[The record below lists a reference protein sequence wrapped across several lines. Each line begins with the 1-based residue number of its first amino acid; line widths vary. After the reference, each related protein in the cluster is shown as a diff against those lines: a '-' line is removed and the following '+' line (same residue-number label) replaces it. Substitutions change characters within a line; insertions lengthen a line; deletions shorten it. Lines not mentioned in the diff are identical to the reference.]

1 MNRHHLRP
9 TALVL
14 ALLALGLGPLA
25 HAQQKITIANGSQP
39 NKEIPL
45 EAGSTIEFDDAGN
58 LTARCALVN
67 GVCAPLAGSGGA
79 AGAPTIDAFARNDGV
94 SDVQAG
100 GFVRLTWGSTN
111 AKACAATT
119 AQQPTGAS
127 STWSGVRAVSNATG
141 ETITLPLAGDYR
153 FELQCYNG
161 AGASTVS
168 SIAVTVAENTG
179 GTVNCD
185 LGPDPLIGPA
195 GWVRTD
201 VDWQTFWSSP
211 DGDPQAT
218 WPTSVSFPTPIWAK
232 KGGYTVVPF
241 TATTDMTIKIFWDR
255 SQGNPGEGFVQR
267 PADSMAISISP
278 CPGDVRPATTASDP
292 DIYLRPGCRRQAI
305 SGALIWSTDPA
316 ALNSPTACYVEK
328 GRTYYLN
335 VIAADVSD
343 GLTPGEHT
351 CAPVPAS
358 ATECNVQG
366 RQTRIQ

>member
-14 ALLALGLGPLA
+14 ALLALGLGPMA

-58 LTARCALVN
+58 LTARCALVS

-94 SDVQAG
+94 SDVRAG

-168 SIAVTVAENTG
+168 SIAVTAAENTG

-211 DGDPQAT
+211 DGESAGDLAQQRILPDPRLGQEGRLHRGAVHADRANRGRDLLG
-218 WPTSVSFPTPIWAK
+218 SVAGQPS
-232 KGGYTVVPF
+232 
-241 TATTDMTIKIFWDR
+241 
-255 SQGNPGEGFVQR
+255 EGFVAR

-278 CPGDVRPATTASDP
+278 CPGDVRPAGSAFDP
-292 DIYLRPGCRRQAI
+292 DPFRRPACRKQAY
-305 SGALIWSTDPA
+305 SDTLILELHSRHGQPQLFASWRSARPTTST
-316 ALNSPTACYVEK
+316 
-328 GRTYYLN
+328 
-335 VIAADVSD
+335 
-343 GLTPGEHT
+343 
-351 CAPVPAS
+351 
-358 ATECNVQG
+358 
-366 RQTRIQ
+366 